1 MVRVVKPVQ
10 AREITALV
18 REGQRLMALGSAAG
32 DAELQAYWF
41 RKIDILERIA
51 AHPGANTDEVEAAE
65 IARMA
70 SREARAVRSRR
81 GRPPEPGP
89 GSRSCL

>member
-10 AREITALV
+10 AREIAALV

-51 AHPGANTDEVEAAE
+51 AHPGANADEAEAAE

-70 SREARAVRSRR
+70 SQEAQGLRSRQ
-81 GRPPEPGP
+81 GQTPEPGRGGRP
-89 GSRSCL
+89 CL